1 MDKTSNTAKTKK
13 EKGHILRYK
22 TMNQTTNISYRKT
35 EIANKFLSE
44 LDKHIDDLK
53 KSKVETS
60 YKINEFA
67 EKLFINP
74 NHLSDTIKEVL
85 GKSPCGIYEEK
96 LAEAAKELLTNPGK
110 SISDIAYTL
119 SYDHSNFT
127 KFFKRLTGF
136 TPKEYKNQICL

>member
-1 MDKTSNTAKTKK
+1 
-13 EKGHILRYK
+13 
-22 TMNQTTNISYRKT
+22 MNQATNISYRKN

-60 YKINEFA
+60 YEINEFA

-96 LAEAAKELLTNPGK
+96 LADAAKELLINPKK

-136 TPKEYKNQICL
+136 TPKEYRNQNLPITN

>member
-1 MDKTSNTAKTKK
+1 MTTKA
-13 EKGHILRYK
+13 GQ
-22 TMNQTTNISYRKT
+22 MNQATNISYRKN

-60 YKINEFA
+60 YEINEFA

-96 LAEAAKELLTNPGK
+96 LAEAAKELLINPKK

-136 TPKEYKNQICL
+136 TPKEYRNQNLPITN